1 MGEKEIIRRDLEDYA
16 VDIKNRVE
24 SKLVKVP
31 HDLIFH
37 QIKTYLDGKSAIG
50 ILKNYSL
57 RWFNSHTIIVALN
70 MSAPI
75 NGNYGYSFSVDFPHL
90 ENCTGLIDK
99 FNAYDRAMKGV

>member
-1 MGEKEIIRRDLEDYA
+1 MSEKDIIRKDLEDYA
-16 VDIKNRVE
+16 VDIKNRVD

-50 ILKNYSL
+50 ILRSYAI
-57 RWFNSHTIIVALN
+57 RWFNSHRMIIALN

-75 NGNYGYSFSVDFPHL
+75 NGNYSYSFSVEFPHL
-90 ENCTGLIDK
+90 ENFTGLVDK
-99 FNAYDRAMKGV
+99 FEAYDRAMKGV